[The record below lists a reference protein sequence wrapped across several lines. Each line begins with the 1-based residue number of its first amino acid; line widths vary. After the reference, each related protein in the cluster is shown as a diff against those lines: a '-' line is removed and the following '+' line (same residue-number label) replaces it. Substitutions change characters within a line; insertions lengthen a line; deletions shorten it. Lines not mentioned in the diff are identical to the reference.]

1 VRRASKT
8 KVGDRVR
15 VQLGF
20 DAAYRSGPQQRMPVA
35 FRRALVDEPAA
46 LAAWKG
52 LPPSRKKE
60 VLRYLAALKSAEAR
74 DRNIAR
80 AVRALARPR
89 DRAKLGVWTSIVQS
103 STSSR

>member
-20 DAAYRSGPQQRMPVA
+20 DAAYRSGPQRRMLPA

-46 LAAWKG
+46 LTAWKG

-80 AVRALARPR
+80 AVRALARRR
-89 DRAKLGVWTSIVQS
+89 DRADLGVWTSIVS
-103 STSSR
+103 KRARS